1 MYHST
6 VFSVYCSVLRFG
18 STQYHPAIGVYGER
32 LEYGNVV
39 RTVVNGPDI
48 FFFLIR
54 SAMTI
59 SLKLVDFAE
68 QLQVLEMTMKA
79 ASGMTC
85 GKQV

>member
-1 MYHST
+1 M
-6 VFSVYCSVLRFG
+6 
-18 STQYHPAIGVYGER
+18 
-32 LEYGNVV
+32 
-39 RTVVNGPDI
+39 NGTDI
-48 FFFLIR
+48 FCFLIR

-68 QLQVLEMTMKA
+68 QLQVLEMAMKA